1 LERFENFFRSIAMRP
16 NVKIA
21 VLVSLG
27 AVIAAVGFV
36 IVRHHEAAIV
46 RQDTCGKA
54 EPGYW
59 YDPMRPGE
67 HFDKPGK
74 SPFMDMPLVPKC
86 PEPQSGTAAA
96 RAVAANAE
104 SKPQYW
110 YDPMHPAEHFG
121 KPGKSPFMDMQLVPK
136 YAEDAAPGSI
146 AVDSRVVQ
154 NLGLRLAKVE
164 QGSFAR
170 VVDTVGSVGVDEH
183 RIEAVQVR
191 QPGWVERL
199 YVRAAGDSVRRG
211 QILAGI
217 YSPDLLATQQE
228 LLIALG
234 ANDPQLIEA
243 TRKRLAQFGLS
254 EAQIARIEKA
264 QRAERRVDYY
274 APFDGY
280 VMDLG
285 ARQGAEVQPGTMLF
299 QLADL
304 SSVWVTAEV
313 PETQAAWLKPGDRAE
328 VEVPALPGERFQGQV
343 DYLYPELTQATRT
356 LKVRVVVKNS
366 RKHLRP
372 GMFAAAHFQRMT
384 QDRALTVPS
393 ESVIKTGMRSFV
405 IVADDDTHFRP
416 SRVRVG
422 AEQGGRSEILEG
434 LTLGQN
440 VVASGQFLID
450 SEANLRGAFD
460 NLAGSNDSKSEA
472 AKPMMMPA
480 PSMQSPKASH

>member
-1 LERFENFFRSIAMRP
+1 MRP

-21 VLVSLG
+21 LLVCLG
-27 AVIAAVGFV
+27 VAIAGVGFV
-36 IVRHHEAAIV
+36 NFRHRDAVVV
-46 RQDTCGKA
+46 RQDACGGT
-54 EPGYW
+54 PPPYW
-59 YDPMRPGE
+59 YDPMRPSE

-74 SPFMDMPLVPKC
+74 SPFMDMQLVPKC
-86 PEPQSGTAAA
+86 PEPQSGASA
-96 RAVAANAE
+96 AVADASTAE

-110 YDPMHPAEHFG
+110 YDPMHPAEHFD
-121 KPGKSPFMDMQLVPK
+121 KPGKSPFMEMQLVPK
-136 YAEDAAPGSI
+136 YAKDAAPGSI

-170 VVDTVGSVGVDEH
+170 VVDTVGSVAVDEH

-199 YVRAAGDSVRRG
+199 DVRAAGDSVRRG
-211 QILAGI
+211 QQLAGI

-234 ANDPQLIEA
+234 ANDPQLIVA
-243 TRKRLAQFGLS
+243 AQRRLALFGLS
-254 EAQIARIEKA
+254 EAQIARVKMN
-264 QRAERRVDYY
+264 QQVERRVEYY

-285 ARQGAEVQPGTMLF
+285 AREGAEVQPGTMLF

-304 SSVWVTAEV
+304 STVWITAEV
-313 PETQAAWLKPGDRAE
+313 PEAQAAWLKPGDRAE
-328 VEVPALPGERFQGQV
+328 VEVPALPGERFEGQV

-356 LKVRVVVKNS
+356 LKVRVVVKNPH
-366 RKHLRP
+366 KHLRP
-372 GMFAAAHFQRMT
+372 GMFAAAHFQSMT

-416 SRVRVG
+416 TRVRVG
-422 AEQGGRSEILEG
+422 AEQGDRSEILEG

-440 VVASGQFLID
+440 VVTSGQFLID

-460 NLAGSNDSKSEA
+460 NLAGSNESREG
-472 AKPMMMPA
+472 PEPTMMPA
-480 PSMQSPKASH
+480 PSMKPPTGNH

>member
-1 LERFENFFRSIAMRP
+1 MKRSYQIALS
-16 NVKIA
+16 VCLVA
-21 VLVSLG
+21 VV
-27 AVIAAVGFV
+27 AIVGFV
-36 IVRHHEAAIV
+36 FLRHRATSVVTHNPCATGA
-46 RQDTCGKA
+46 
-54 EPGYW
+54 PSYW
-59 YDPMRPGE
+59 YDSMHPSE

-86 PEPQSGTAAA
+86 PESQGASSAPGGDGATAE
-96 RAVAANAE
+96 RT
-104 SKPQYW
+104 PQYW
-110 YDPMHPAEHFG
+110 YDPMRPSEHFD

-136 YAEDAAPGSI
+136 YAQGGVVEGGGAAPGSI

-183 RIEAVQVR
+183 RIEAIQVR

-199 YVRAAGDSVRRG
+199 DVRAVGDSVRRG
-211 QILAGI
+211 QLLAGV

-228 LLIALG
+228 MLIARG
-234 ANDPQLIEA
+234 SNDPTLIDA
-243 TRKRLAQFGLS
+243 ARRRLALFGLS
-254 EAQIARIEKA
+254 EAQIARVDKA
-264 QRAERRVDYY
+264 GEAERRVDYY

-280 VMDLG
+280 VMELG
-285 ARQGAEVQPGTMLF
+285 ARQGAAVQPGTMLF

-304 SSVWVTAEV
+304 NSVWITAEV
-313 PETQAAWLKPGDRAE
+313 PETQAAWLKPGDPAE
-328 VEVPALPGERFQGQV
+328 VDVPALPGERFKGQV

-356 LKVRVVVKNS
+356 LKVRVVVKNP

-372 GMFAAAHFQRMT
+372 GMFAAAHFRSVT
-384 QDRALTVPS
+384 QDQVLTVPS
-393 ESVIKTGMRSFV
+393 EAVIKTGTRSFV

-416 SRVRVG
+416 ARVRVG

-434 LTLGQN
+434 LILGQN

-460 NLAGSNDSKSEA
+460 NLAGSNESKSEEA
-472 AKPMMMPA
+472 TPMIMPM
-480 PSMQSPKASH
+480 PSMQSPTGSH

>member
-1 LERFENFFRSIAMRP
+1 MRP
-16 NVKIA
+16 NFKLALLIC
-21 VLVSLG
+21 LG

-36 IVRHHEAAIV
+36 ILRQHDAAV
-46 RQDTCGKA
+46 VGQDACGKSA
-54 EPGYW
+54 PSYW

-67 HFDKPGK
+67 HFDRPGK
-74 SPFMDMPLVPKC
+74 SPFMDMPLVPNC
-86 PEPQSGTAAA
+86 SEPQSGASAGG
-96 RAVAANAE
+96 AVAVTAE

-110 YDPMHPAEHFG
+110 YDPMHPAEHFD

-136 YAEDAAPGSI
+136 YARDAAPGSI

-170 VVDTVGSVGVDEH
+170 VVDTVGSVAVDEH

-199 YVRAAGDSVRRG
+199 DVRAAGDSVRRG
-211 QILAGI
+211 QLLAGV

-234 ANDPQLIEA
+234 SKDPRLIEA
-243 TRKRLAQFGLS
+243 ARRRLTLFGLS
-254 EAQIARIEKA
+254 EAQIGRIETA

-280 VMDLG
+280 VMELG

-328 VEVPALPGERFQGQV
+328 VEVPALPRERFEGQV

-356 LKVRVVVKNS
+356 LKVRVVVKNP

-372 GMFAAAHFQRMT
+372 GMFAAAHFQSMT
-384 QDRALTVPS
+384 QERALTVPS
-393 ESVIKTGMRSFV
+393 ESVIKTGTRSFV

-416 SRVRVG
+416 TRVRVG

-440 VVASGQFLID
+440 IVASGQFLID

-460 NLAGSNDSKSEA
+460 NLAGSNESGGEGA
-472 AKPMMMPA
+472 EPMMMPA
-480 PSMQSPKASH
+480 PSMTPPTGSH